1 MTTVETLKNKY
12 GSFKE
17 AKTALGIPARGWED
31 LASKLS
37 KEQKSVKV
45 DVTPLGGLQRN
56 LRSASTNKNIR
67 VSARLSTPFGDL
79 DLSYSTDVSAAIAEG
94 LERFSGTY
102 GCFGTQLGTLE
113 TLIETE

>member
-1 MTTVETLKNKY
+1 MVTTVETLKNKY

-17 AKTALGIPARGWED
+17 AKTALGIPAKGWAD
-31 LASKLS
+31 LIEKL
-37 KEQKSVKV
+37 EQQPVKV
-45 DVTPLGGLQRN
+45 KVVPLGGPQRN
-56 LRSASTNKNIR
+56 LKSASTNKNIR
-67 VSARLSTPFGDL
+67 VSAKLNTPFGEFNFG
-79 DLSYSTDVSAAIAEG
+79 YNAEAPAAIAEG